1 VTAGGRGVRF
11 GFPAPLFPD
20 GVEPGTNILVSGPA
34 DSGARE
40 VALRLTQPER
50 YRNEARLLLS
60 ADVSGRHLL
69 DRASD
74 VSDGVDPERV
84 AVVDCSGIADEDH
97 RFEHHGD
104 HIDGPG
110 DVMAIE
116 MAVATLYETLRASG
130 FDRVRIGLFSV
141 SAMLAHADL
150 RTVSRFVH
158 MLTGRIIATGD
169 LGVFYV
175 DSALDG
181 DVAIAVIERFC
192 EHTVEVRRSNSVVE
206 LREGAVGNGRG
217 DWRPL
222 DPRAANS
229 PHRRS

>member
-1 VTAGGRGVRF
+1 MTASARGVRF

-20 GVEPGTNILVSGPA
+20 GVEPGTNILVRGGA
-34 DSGARE
+34 DSGARG

-69 DRASD
+69 DRAGE

-97 RFEHHGD
+97 RFESHGD

-110 DVMAIE
+110 DVMGIE
-116 MAVATLYETLRASG
+116 MAVGTLYETLRTSG
-130 FDRVRIGLFSV
+130 FERVRIGVFSV

-169 LGVFYV
+169 LGVFHI
-175 DSALDG
+175 DSSLDG
-181 DVAIAVIERFC
+181 DVAVEVIERFC
-192 EHTVEVRRSNSVVE
+192 ERTVEVRRADGEVQ
-206 LREGAVGNGRG
+206 LREREFDEAPGA
-217 DWRPL
+217 WRPL
-222 DPRAANS
+222 DPQAANR